1 MFLSLVAAIP
11 YPTSINLQYNLVNII
26 CGLSMFYPKYL
37 VTRVSKNCVN
47 EEKVT
52 VAGCSTGSKE
62 FLRQKVHKNVA
73 NKKHRNTLRINNNKY
88 T

>member
-1 MFLSLVAAIP
+1 M
-11 YPTSINLQYNLVNII
+11 QII
-26 CGLSMFYPKYL
+26 L
-37 VTRVSKNCVN
+37 KNFFHFFHDRYFERVN

-62 FLRQKVHKNVA
+62 FLRREVDKNVA
-73 NKKHRNTLRINNNKY
+73 NKKHRNTPRIHNNKY